1 MRKFSPQYLITS
13 FSLALV
19 GVLLVGTVLFL
30 IFFMRTTMRAVAAS
44 AVVATLKD
52 QVATESLNRS
62 RFETVIERLKKK
74 TAPSTIDWKALHDP
88 F

>member
-1 MRKFSPQYLITS
+1 MRKVSPQYLITS
-13 FSLALV
+13 LSLAFV
-19 GVLLVGTVLFL
+19 GVLLAGTVLFL
-30 IFFMRTTMRAVAAS
+30 VFFTRTTMRAVAAS

-62 RFETVIERLKKK
+62 RFETVVEQLKKK
-74 TAPSTIDWKALHDP
+74 TAPSMIDWKTLSDP